1 MSDVRDDDQPIEPND
16 PLTADGFDEDAGG
29 GNEEGLAAS
38 SDRIFDTGGNDET
51 DTDEA
56 VERRPDGEMGME

>member
-1 MSDVRDDDQPIEPND
+1 MSDPRDDDLPIEPND
-16 PLTADGFDEDAGG
+16 PLTADGFDEDAVV
-29 GNEEGLAAS
+29 
-38 SDRIFDTGGNDET
+38 DDDEP